1 MGRAILSIVAS
12 LACICCAQLPASR
25 ETSKSSADWVIDDC
39 RVTYKGHLVPFGQ
52 GPREFVEIF
61 GAASDSLIKPWTG
74 HRPIRIYAWNR
85 LGLNTEIWS
94 DRHSDLFGGVTIYFR
109 DHYDR
114 STKSTPERPS
124 GRSSIE
130 IKPYGLVDSN
140 SVQSILSKGFHH
152 SYALQGDEPSFLELD
167 MDNGYWLS
175 ILPLRAMR
183 GEFIG
188 FSIHFMTPDSANVM
202 TYPELLAQHGN
213 ACRSPGK
220 GTPKHSTDTSRKR
233 LIPPGLGALRNLK
246 RIGVQR
252 AGKTLKSL
260 LPEDSGRSLMESAKD
275 FAKFPRKE
283 KP

>member
-1 MGRAILSIVAS
+1 MGRS
-12 LACICCAQLPASR
+12 LFSFVFFLVDLCCAQVPASR
-25 ETSKSSADWVIDDC
+25 EASKSSADWVIDDC
-39 RVTYKGHLVPFGQ
+39 RVTYKGHLVPFGH
-52 GPREFVEIF
+52 GPREFVKLF
-61 GAASDSLIKPWTG
+61 GAASDSLIKPWPG
-74 HRPIRIYAWNR
+74 HPPIRIYAWNR

-109 DHYDR
+109 DHYGR
-114 STKSTPERPS
+114 STKPTPERPS
-124 GRSSIE
+124 GWSSIE

-152 SYALQGDEPSFLELD
+152 SYALQGDEPAFLELD
-167 MDNGYWLS
+167 MDDGYWLS

-213 ACRSPGK
+213 ACR
-220 GTPKHSTDTSRKR
+220 TPDKKIPPRSESRKR
-233 LIPPGLGALRNLK
+233 PIPSGSRLEALRNLK
-246 RIGVQR
+246 QSSVNKVGN
-252 AGKTLKSL
+252 ALKSL
-260 LPEDSGRSLMESAKD
+260 LPQDSGKTMLESAKD